1 MIHVFQYLVSSH
13 KEVFSL
19 FLLVCINSVFGQG
32 EEKSYKPVKK
42 IDKNGYSY
50 EIYTND
56 PAGVRVY
63 KLKNGLTVYL
73 AQNFDEP
80 KVRAMIGIRA
90 GSAYESLNNTG
101 VAHYLEHLLFRGNER
116 IGALNPAL
124 ENVLFEKMA
133 LLFEEHRVERDT
145 LKRKIIYRSIDS
157 LSVEASKYG
166 VKGEYHKLLSAF
178 GGSFI
183 NAVTQLD
190 MTTYWC
196 TISANYLEPFL
207 VVEKERFSR
216 VPLRSFP
223 TELEIVY
230 EEYNEMQDNISQKK
244 YYGLRKMLYP
254 NHPYGRFVIGFPE
267 HVKSP
272 SMLAVKDY
280 FNKFYVPSNMAL
292 TLVGDLDFEKTIQLV
307 DKTFGKISTKPFV
320 KPLVPVEVPIDK
332 PVETEIFSED
342 EESVTIGFRMK
353 GANSKDAPYVR
364 LIDMLLNNGSAG
376 LMDLALNTSGKIN
389 NVNSLIERK
398 QDYSTHEFTGLP
410 KLGQSL
416 ELVKELMLE
425 QIERIKKG
433 DFDESLL
440 KAVIADFKKG
450 QLAKYSDILNLSA
463 EINAAFNSNR
473 NWSDVISLVEQM
485 NKLNKGK
492 IVEFAKNNYT
502 KNYAVVYKRKGAKTN
517 LVKVDKP
524 VLSPILLNQDT
535 TSPFYDMIKKIK
547 VSAIKTQFIDPL
559 SIINQSIGNKG
570 IEISFVE
577 NRRNDLFELSILLL
591 GNNENRKDI
600 TLAVPYLNMIGTNK
614 YSPAEFKMEFYKFGL
629 EFGIGAN
636 GKQVVISLSGLQENL
651 SKGIELINHF
661 MEQAKPDEKTYMDYV
676 NNILSIRKTNIAN
689 KNRVFNQGLVNFA
702 LYGEN
707 SALRDIYSE
716 VEMLKI
722 KPDSLVTLITGMRK
736 FKHEILFYGKDLP
749 TFKSILNKNYNSFPI
764 LVQTDTKTVFTKIES
779 RPVVYFVQKEMAQ
792 AELMLIKR
800 CDNENKNNF
809 LFSTLFYRYMDD
821 IVNKEIR
828 EKKSLAYSA
837 FANYTPASNTN
848 DFDYFF
854 ITASTQADKVPETL
868 KGLKDCLLNLPG
880 NEIQFNEIK
889 ENVLGRMASKRV
901 TGSNILWDYITAK
914 ERGFPS
920 LINKEVYESV
930 RQYTLNDVKQF
941 HEGLLANKDFT
952 LLVMGDKNKI
962 DMKALAVFGE
972 IKEMD
977 INYLFNYR

>member
-1 MIHVFQYLVSSH
+1 MNCVSKCLKKH
-13 KEVFSL
+13 IL
-19 FLLVCINSVFGQG
+19 FFLFVCVNSALGQG
-32 EEKSYKPVKK
+32 GKSLHKPVKK

-50 EIYTND
+50 EVYTND
-56 PAGVRVY
+56 PAGVRMY

-80 KVRAMIGIRA
+80 KVRAMVCVKT

-101 VAHYLEHLLFRGNER
+101 VAHYLEHLLFRGNEK

-124 ENVLFEKMA
+124 ENGLLKKMSSLYEDYKAEKDA
-133 LLFEEHRVERDT
+133 

-207 VVEKERFSR
+207 VVEKERFSQ

-267 HVKSP
+267 HVQSP

-280 FNKFYVPSNMAL
+280 FNKFYVPGNMAL

-307 DKTFGKISTKPFV
+307 DNTFGRISV
-320 KPLVPVEVPIDK
+320 KPLIKPAMPIELPMNK
-332 PVETEIFSED
+332 PGEIEIFSED

-353 GANSKDAPYVR
+353 GSNSKDILYVR
-364 LIDMLLNNGSAG
+364 LIDMLLNNGIAG
-376 LMDLALNTSGKIN
+376 LMDIALNTSGKLN
-389 NVNSLIERK
+389 NATSLVERK

-410 KLGQSL
+410 KQGQSL
-416 ELVKELMLE
+416 EGVKELMLE

-433 DFDESLL
+433 EFDESLL
-440 KAVIADFKKG
+440 RAVVADFKKG

-463 EINAAFNSNR
+463 EINAAFHGNSS
-473 NWSDVISLVEQM
+473 WDDVLSLVEKM
-485 NKLNKGK
+485 DKINKKEV
-492 IVEFAKNNYT
+492 VEFAKNNYT
-502 KNYAVVYKRKGAKTN
+502 NNYAVVYKRKGAKTN

-535 TSPFYDMIKKIK
+535 TSLFYDMVKKIK
-547 VSAIKTQFIDPL
+547 VSPIKPQFIDPL
-559 SIINQSIGNKG
+559 TIINKSIVNEG

-577 NRRNDLFELSILLL
+577 NIRNDLFELSILLD

-600 TLAVPYLNMIGTNK
+600 ALAVPYLNLLGTHE
-614 YSPAEFKMEFYKFGL
+614 YSPAELKMEFYKLGL

-651 SKGIELINHF
+651 GKGLKLINHF
-661 MEQAKPDEKTYMDYV
+661 MEHAKPDEKTYADYV
-676 NNILSIRKTNIAN
+676 KNILTIRKTNITN
-689 KNRVFNQGLVNFA
+689 RNRVFNQGLVNFA

-707 SALRDIYSE
+707 SPLRDIYSE
-716 VEMLKI
+716 VELLKI
-722 KPDSLVTLITGMRK
+722 KPESLVTLITGLRK
-736 FKHEILFYGKDLP
+736 FKHKILFYGKDLS
-749 TFKSILNKNYNSFPI
+749 TFKSILNKNYNSFPV
-764 LVQTDTKTVFTKIES
+764 LVQTDTQTAFTKIES
-779 RPVVYFVQKEMAQ
+779 RPVVYFVQKEMVQ

-809 LFSTLFYRYMDD
+809 LFSTLFYRYIDD

-837 FANYTPASNTN
+837 FANYTPASNPN

-868 KGLKDCLLNLPG
+868 KGLKDCLLNLPE

-889 ENVLGRMASKRV
+889 ENVLGRMVSKRV
-901 TGSNILWDYITAK
+901 TGSNILWDYITIK
-914 ERGFPS
+914 ERGLPL
-920 LINKEVYESV
+920 LINKMVYDSV
-930 RQYTLNDVKQF
+930 RQYTLHDVKQF
-941 HEGLLANKDFT
+941 HERVLGNKNFT
-952 LLVMGDKNKI
+952 VLVVGDKKKI
-962 DMKALAVFGE
+962 DMKALAAFGE
-972 IKEMD
+972 IKEMNVD
-977 INYLFNYR
+977 YLFNYR